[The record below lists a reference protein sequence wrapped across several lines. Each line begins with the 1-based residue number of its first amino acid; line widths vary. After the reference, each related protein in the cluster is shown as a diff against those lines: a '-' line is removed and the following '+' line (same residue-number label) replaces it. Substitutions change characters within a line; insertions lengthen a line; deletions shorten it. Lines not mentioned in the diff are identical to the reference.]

1 MPARYGRKREAPAPP
16 AYYEEKPWIWFENTA
31 SMRDRTAAGVA
42 VGIIFGIFKSD
53 DGWKIAQR
61 AAETMRLYYDD
72 FPQVPVQYLE

>member
-1 MPARYGRKREAPAPP
+1 
-16 AYYEEKPWIWFENTA
+16 
-31 SMRDRTAAGVA
+31 MRGRTAAGVA

-61 AAETMRLYYDD
+61 AADTMRIYYDQ